1 MSGKMIFVYIEQ
13 ECGVPKKVGLELLT
27 PALSIAGEIGG
38 SVVGVLLGGVGASAA
53 SDQVIKRGADT
64 VIVVEGNE
72 YSAYSTETYTNAISL
87 LISKY
92 KPFAMLVGATNQGRD
107 LAPRVSCRVKT
118 GLTADTTDV
127 EFDRESG
134 NVAWT
139 RPAFG
144 GNLMATIFCPRTY
157 PQMGTVRPG
166 VYKMPEEDDS
176 RSGKIIRESIR
187 TTLEMTRTRILESV
201 KTVAAEMIK
210 IEDAKIIVSGGYG
223 IGSANKFS
231 IIRELAD
238 ELGAAVGSSRAAVD
252 AGWIP
257 HAHQVG
263 LTGKTVQPRL
273 YIACGISGAIQH
285 RAGMS
290 GSDTIVAINKDQY
303 APIFDIATYGIV
315 GDLFEV
321 IPTLIAE
328 LQRLKDGK

>member
-1 MSGKMIFVYIEQ
+1 MVFVYIEQ
-13 ECGVPKKVGLELLT
+13 QRGELKKVGMELLS
-27 PALSIAGEIGG
+27 PALDIARAIDGT
-38 SVVGVLLGGVGASAA
+38 VVGVLVGEVGVASAA
-53 SDQVIKRGADT
+53 QQVIRRGADM
-64 VIVVEGNE
+64 VLVVEGSE
-72 YSAYSTETYTNAISL
+72 YNNYSTDAYTNAISL
-87 LISKY
+87 LIGKY

-107 LAPRVSCRVKT
+107 LAPRVSCRVGT

-127 EFDRESG
+127 EFDHASG

-144 GNLMATIFCPRTY
+144 GNLMATIFCPRTF

-166 VYKMPEEDDS
+166 VYKMPDED
-176 RSGKIIRESIR
+176 RARMGKIIRENIR
-187 TTLEMTRTRILESV
+187 TDFVDIHTRIIESV
-201 KTVAAEMIK
+201 KTVADQMVK
-210 IEDAKIIVSGGYG
+210 LEDAKIIVSGGYG
-223 IGSANKFS
+223 VGSSDNFS
-231 IIRELAD
+231 VIRDLAD
-238 ELGAAVGSSRAAVD
+238 VLGGAVGASRAAVD

-290 GSDTIVAINKDQY
+290 GSDVVVAINKDQY
-303 APIFDIATYGIV
+303 APIFDVSTYGIV

-321 IPTLIAE
+321 IPALITE
-328 LQRLKDGK
+328 IKRLRNKG